1 MHNTR
6 TALTHVQPHLTD
18 PSQAMKWN
26 KTTSLNLFY
35 LFFSCLFFLHF
46 SARSTSLKSKPTS
59 SLFEF
64 HVENKYECLT
74 TSQVHLAAYSVILS
88 DWDTVTHSPSLSSP
102 LLSLFYTTHLLS
114 FQSIFSLSFPFS
126 SQTFP
131 MNLLLLIHSFCDFTR
146 RWNIRRSVYRRRPTQ
161 WNFAYHSTRQQ
172 TSKQCIGQ
180 ISCYP
185 IICGV
190 I

>member
-1 MHNTR
+1 MHYFW
-6 TALTHVQPHLTD
+6 V
-18 PSQAMKWN
+18 KWFIYIAI
-26 KTTSLNLFY
+26 SVMSSFFY
-35 LFFSCLFFLHF
+35 
-46 SARSTSLKSKPTS
+46 
-59 SLFEF
+59 
-64 HVENKYECLT
+64 Y
-74 TSQVHLAAYSVILS
+74 
-88 DWDTVTHSPSLSSP
+88 SPSNLSCSLLWAALRPLEYSAFSVSYLSPPSGSHTEWLGYSYTFPFSLLSSP
-102 LLSLFYTTHLLS
+102 LSFLHHSPAVISIYFPSLLP
-114 FQSIFSLSFPFS
+114 FP

-161 WNFAYHSTRQQ
+161 WNSAYHSTRQQ